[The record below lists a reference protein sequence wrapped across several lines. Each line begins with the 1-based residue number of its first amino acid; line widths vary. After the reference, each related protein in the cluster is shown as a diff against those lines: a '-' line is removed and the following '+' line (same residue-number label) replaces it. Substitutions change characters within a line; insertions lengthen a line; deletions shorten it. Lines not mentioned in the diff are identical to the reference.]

1 VKDGANNKFVKMNL
15 SSSLKVYSPGYQA
28 TEWGFGYDQMVD
40 LDTALAQPHRI
51 VVMPVYHNDP
61 ADFSY
66 RSEFENVP
74 LHKFDL
80 VLFTDIEWRSQKKLI
95 AWIETMDVK
104 HWLLHTAGIWLDET
118 PDPRVIYRPAWS
130 FNFLRWNPPR
140 EDFPTQRPYAFE
152 CLLGAR
158 REHRDFTMLSMQQ
171 SGLLEQGIVT
181 YRDFFIGHWIDQTPR
196 RVSRLFDNTEL
207 MYPYVSSSLDP
218 AWEVKTELD
227 NSISGLVP
235 WEIYNRTWFSIVCE
249 TLSSGRVFLSAE
261 KMGKCLQA
269 RRLFVV
275 FAIQGFLQH
284 YRDWG
289 FETFGDVLDESYDQE
304 ANELTRWTKAFEQ
317 VQWLCKQDLPVLLQ
331 KLRPRLDHN
340 HNRLY
345 EFEREKTQELQQ
357 FVMDHL
363 K

>member
-1 VKDGANNKFVKMNL
+1 MNNL
-15 SSSLKVYSPGYQA
+15 HATLKIFAPNYQH
-28 TEWGFGYDQMVD
+28 TEWGFGFDQLVD
-40 LDTALAQPHRI
+40 LDTVLAQPYKI
-51 VVMPVYHNDP
+51 AVMPVFYSLPNKHEYNT
-61 ADFSY
+61 
-66 RSEFENVP
+66 ELMKLP
-74 LHKFDL
+74 LHQFDL
-80 VLFTDIEWRSQKKLI
+80 VLFTDIEWHSQTELI

-140 EDFPTQRPYAFE
+140 EDFPTQRLYSFE
-152 CLLGAR
+152 CLLGSR
-158 REHRDFTMLSMQQ
+158 REHRDFAMLGLQH
-171 SGLLEQGIVT
+171 SGLLEQGIAT
-181 YRDFFIGHWIDQTPR
+181 YRDFFIGNWIDSTPK
-196 RVSRLFDNTEL
+196 RVSRLFGNIEL
-207 MYPYVSSSLDP
+207 MYPYVSPNLDP

-227 NSISGLVP
+227 HSISGLVP

-261 KMGKCLQA
+261 KMGKCLHA

-317 VQWLCKQDLPVLLQ
+317 VQWLCKQDLPALLQ

-340 HNRLY
+340 HHRLY
-345 EFEREKTQELQQ
+345 KFEKEKRQELQN
-357 FVMDHL
+357 FVVDHL